1 MISLER
7 NRNKQRAVCPPHKCL
22 GRQTLLCALLLVC
35 LAARAALAADIGRE
49 TPGKESPDRVM
60 RLVTILDRDDQ
71 GKALRFPVNIT
82 TENDTGEIYVIN
94 GGRGNILIYGPDFF
108 PHLVLGAGRDIDN
121 PQCLFFDPRKGRVLI
136 GQNNS
141 AAKPSRLTILNGAF
155 LPEKEITFAKMPDA
169 ENFSVI
175 NGKVGI
181 NGNIYLIGNQSR
193 GALVLD
199 SQGNFSH
206 WLRPVD
212 KLYRDDIE
220 IPASSRERRDR
231 LSQMQEGQGEEPPDT
246 TAPDSSPARPGLPA
260 ELLPKSGRAIPHDQD
275 GDKGLQP
282 VLLRDLAIDNDGRIF
297 LLSEETSKVYVY
309 GPGENFLFSF
319 GQKGGSSGKMSRPR
333 GITLDEKKK
342 CIYIVDYM
350 RHTIL
355 IFDMAGRLI
364 FEFGGR
370 GTGPLWFNFPS
381 AIAVDRQGRLLV
393 ADLFNNRVQILE
405 SDFSVSY
412 PVFGGT
418 KGMPPKKEGAPPE
431 NTTDKR

>member
-1 MISLER
+1 MIFSER
-7 NRNKQRAVCPPHKCL
+7 NRNKHRAICPPQKSC
-22 GRQTLLCALLLVC
+22 GRQTLLSALLLVC
-35 LAARAALAADIGRE
+35 LAVRPATATDIGPE
-49 TPGKESPDRVM
+49 TPPKESPGQVM

-71 GKALRFPVNIT
+71 GKTLRFPVNIT
-82 TENDTGEIYVIN
+82 TEKDTGEIYVIN

-108 PHLVLGAGRDIDN
+108 PHLVLGAGRDIGN

-141 AAKPSRLTILNGAF
+141 ADKPSRLTILNGAF
-155 LPEKEITFAKMPDA
+155 LPEKEITFAGMPGA

-181 NGNIYLIGNQSR
+181 NGNIYLLGNQSR

-231 LSQMQEGQGEEPPDT
+231 LSRMQEGQKEEPPET
-246 TAPDSSPARPGLPA
+246 AAPDSSAAPPGLPA
-260 ELLPKSGRAIPHDQD
+260 ELRPKSGRAIPRDQEK
-275 GDKGLQP
+275 DKGLQP
-282 VLLRDLAIDNDGRIF
+282 VLLRDLAIDSDGRIF

-333 GITLDEKKK
+333 GIALDEQKK

-370 GTGPLWFNFPS
+370 GTGPLWFNFPT
-381 AIAVDRQGRLLV
+381 AVAVDRQGRLLV
-393 ADLFNNRVQILE
+393 ADLFNNRIQILE

-418 KGMPPKKEGAPPE
+418 KGMPSKKEAAPPE
-431 NTTDKR
+431 KSTDNR